1 MCALQ
6 FTCNSC
12 WVNICNIINESFS
25 QQRPFFIR
33 GRKYPTNSL
42 IGGREMSSQGQGQGQ
57 GQTQDIAT
65 LIRNW
70 VHYDNLASTLSK
82 QSTNARK
89 MKSTYEDQIISS
101 LRRSHMENAVIKVS
115 GGQITMAHEK
125 ATAALTL
132 GRIEELTQKYFAL
145 RGGMDET
152 EAYMRFLRKNRG
164 TEDVVRLKKTLSA
177 PPVQG
182 PFGTINN

>member
-1 MCALQ
+1 
-6 FTCNSC
+6 
-12 WVNICNIINESFS
+12 
-25 QQRPFFIR
+25 
-33 GRKYPTNSL
+33 
-42 IGGREMSSQGQGQGQ
+42 MSSQGQGQGQ
-57 GQTQDIAT
+57 GQDIAT

-115 GGQITMAHEK
+115 GGQITMNHEK